1 MHTGAVLGQ
10 NEVGDAGAIRAYA
23 QAVQE
28 LGYDFLVTADH
39 VVGVDPAAYPELER
53 VYPIGSVLHEP
64 LTLYAF
70 IAGVAPRLGLLSSV
84 VILPQRQTVLAAKQA
99 AEVDVLTGG
108 NFRFGVGI
116 GWNPIEFQAL
126 NENFKNRARRF
137 E

>member
-1 MHTGAVLGQ
+1 MAGPRREPSTGRETAMQTGAVLGQ

-39 VVGVDPAAYPELER
+39 VVGADAAAYPELER
-53 VYPIGSVLHEP
+53 VYPITSALHEP

-84 VILPQRQTVLAAKQA
+84 VILP
-99 AEVDVLTGG
+99 
-108 NFRFGVGI
+108 
-116 GWNPIEFQAL
+116 
-126 NENFKNRARRF
+126 
-137 E
+137 